1 MIEMTTYPTMPPK
14 ESNAAC
20 KRETPA
26 YVITRSEEH
35 TSELQSQSNLVC
47 RLLLEKKKKNAKHN
61 SHLKFLRHLFS
72 ERSAPYTDIRFY
84 IGFRSL
90 MSHELSAR
98 PSFIICHYP
107 R

>member
-47 RLLLEKKKKNAKHN
+47 RLLLEKKKKNTKHN
-61 SHLKFLRHLFS
+61 LYQELASQSPDIQHFSVTLTSHIYHSHCMHSR
-72 ERSAPYTDIRFY
+72 
-84 IGFRSL
+84 
-90 MSHELSAR
+90 HELSIQLLSRAR
-98 PSFIICHYP
+98 YP
-107 R
+107 